1 VVLILWWVA
10 SRYPNTIATPLQR
23 FYLRLYKLRMLPSR
37 RRYFFAPKRIAV
49 AGAGFA
55 VLAGVITLLGWIFDL
70 PRLTDWT
77 NAGISMFPNAAL
89 CGMLVGGSIL
99 LRSLS
104 STQLFLARMLAAL
117 AAAIA
122 ALVLFQHITGVNTGI
137 DTLLIQRPWGQNA
150 AAAPMR
156 MGPPASSAYLL
167 LGIAAVLSSFGP
179 RVRQLT
185 SILAIGTSL
194 IALLSL
200 TGFLLGADQLFG
212 MARFT
217 GIALQTSIVIAVL
230 SISMMAIVAEHGL
243 AELLTRDDTGGAVF
257 RRLLVPIIVVPLLLG
272 WLRIVGQNAGLYD
285 LEFGTAL
292 RSLIEIVLLFG
303 LLWWT
308 ANNISWHE
316 NSAQSAQS
324 RLAAI
329 IESSDDA
336 IISKSL
342 EGAIQTWNV
351 GAERTFGYTSAE
363 AIGKHVT
370 MLLPPERIGEETEIL
385 DRIRR
390 GERIEH
396 FETVRVRKDGVRID
410 VSLTVSPVKNSL
422 GEIIGVS
429 KIARDITARKQMET
443 EREVLLLSERTART
457 DAEKASQ
464 IKDEFLTTLSH
475 ELRTPLNA
483 IVGWSQILNPES
495 DREEL
500 TEGLD
505 AIRRNGFA
513 QTRLIEDLL
522 DMSRIV
528 SGKVRLDVQS
538 LDLSSV
544 INAAIDTVRPTADA
558 KGIKIRKVLDPSVG
572 MVSGDPTRLQQ
583 VVWNLLTNAI
593 KFTPKE
599 GKVDVILERVNSHVE
614 LTVHDSGI
622 GIPAEHLP
630 VIFDRFRQVDS
641 STTRSYGGLGLGLAI
656 VKQLVELH
664 GGSVHA
670 KSEGEGK
677 GTTFIIH
684 LPVSPIRGSDDR
696 RHPAAVQATQCD
708 LEKIDLQGVKVLVVD
723 DEADARLLV
732 DRVLAQCGAEIRL
745 AGSAEEGLDQVR
757 NFQPQVII
765 SDIGMPLSDGYDFIS
780 RVRRLSADEG
790 GKTPAIALT
799 AFARSED
806 RIKALLAGY
815 QVHVVK
821 PIEPRELAVMV
832 HSLCR

>member
-1 VVLILWWVA
+1 
-10 SRYPNTIATPLQR
+10 
-23 FYLRLYKLRMLPSR
+23 
-37 RRYFFAPKRIAV
+37 V

-55 VLAGVITLLGWIFDL
+55 VLAGCITLIGWIFDV

-77 NAGISMFPNAAL
+77 NEGISMFPNAAL
-89 CGMLVGGSIL
+89 CGVLIGGSIL

-104 STQLFLARMLAAL
+104 HTQLFLARMLASV

-122 ALVLFQHITGVNTGI
+122 ALVLSQHITGVNIGV
-137 DTLLIQRPWGQNA
+137 DTLLIQRPWGQKA
-150 AAAPMR
+150 AVAPMR
-156 MGPPASSAYLL
+156 MGLPASSAYLL

-179 RVRQLT
+179 RFRRLT

-200 TGFLLGADQLFG
+200 TGFWLGADQLFG
-212 MARFT
+212 VARFT

-230 SISMMAIVAEHGL
+230 SIAIMAIVSEHGL
-243 AELLTRDDTGGAVF
+243 AELLTREDTGGAVF
-257 RRLLVPIIVVPLLLG
+257 RRLLLPIIAVPLLLG
-272 WLRIVGQNAGLYD
+272 WLRIVGQNEGLYD

-292 RSLIEIVLLFG
+292 RSLIEIVLLFA

-316 NSAQSAQS
+316 NSAQGAQS

-329 IESSDDA
+329 IESSEDA
-336 IISKSL
+336 IISMTL
-342 EGAIQTWNV
+342 EGVVRTWNA
-351 GAERTFGYTSAE
+351 GAERTFGYTPVE
-363 AIGKHVT
+363 AIGKHISILV
-370 MLLPPERIGEETEIL
+370 PQERLDEETEIL
-385 DRIRR
+385 GKIKR

-396 FETVRVRKDGVRID
+396 FETIRLRKDGEKLS

-422 GEIIGVS
+422 GEIVGSS
-429 KIARDITARKQMET
+429 KIARDITARKQLES
-443 EREVLLLSERTART
+443 ERETLLQSERAART
-457 DAEKASQ
+457 AAEKASQ

-483 IVGWSQILNPES
+483 IVGWSQILSPES
-495 DREEL
+495 DLEEL
-500 TEGLD
+500 NEGLD

-528 SGKVRLDVQS
+528 SGKVRLDVQL

-544 INAAIDTVRPTADA
+544 INAAINTVRPAADA
-558 KGIKIRKVLDPSVG
+558 KGIKIRKVLDPVVG

-593 KFTPKE
+593 KFTSKE
-599 GKVDVILERVNSHVE
+599 GKIDVILERVNSHVE
-614 LTVHDSGI
+614 LTIHDSGI

-677 GTTFIIH
+677 GTTFTIH
-684 LPVSPIRGSDDR
+684 LPPSPIRGSEER
-696 RHPAAVQATQCD
+696 RHPSGVQNSRFD
-708 LEKIDLQGVKVLVVD
+708 LGQLDLQGVRVLVVD

-732 DRVLAQCGAEIRL
+732 ERVLTQCGAEIRL
-745 AGSAEEGLDQVR
+745 AGSAEDGMKELQEFR
-757 NFQPQVII
+757 PQVLI
-765 SDIGMPLSDGYDFIS
+765 SDIGMPHTDGYEFIRS
-780 RVRRLSADEG
+780 VRQLAADEG

-806 RIKALLAGY
+806 RVNALLAGY

-821 PIEPRELAVMV
+821 PIEPQELAVTV

>member
-1 VVLILWWVA
+1 MPL
-10 SRYPNTIATPLQR
+10 SRRIHLFTPLR
-23 FYLRLYKLRMLPSR
+23 VTVSSAV
-37 RRYFFAPKRIAV
+37 FAL
-49 AGAGFA
+49 
-55 VLAGVITLLGWIFDL
+55 LAGCITLIGWIFDL

-77 NAGISMFPNAAL
+77 NEGISMFPNAAL
-89 CGMLVGGSIL
+89 CAMALGLATIL
-99 LRSLS
+99 LAAYQRTALFFARLLAGLAAVFAGATLFEHMS
-104 STQLFLARMLAAL
+104 STSL
-117 AAAIA
+117 
-122 ALVLFQHITGVNTGI
+122 GI
-137 DTLLIQRPWGQNA
+137 DTLFVERSWGQNA

-156 MGPPASSAYLL
+156 MGVPASISFLL
-167 LGIAAVLSSFGP
+167 LGTALILSTCGEEARKVAS
-179 RVRQLT
+179 L
-185 SILAIGTSL
+185 LAIGTSL
-194 IALLSL
+194 ISLLSL
-200 TGFLLGADQLFG
+200 TGYWFGADQLFG
-212 MARFT
+212 IARFT
-217 GIALQTSIVIAVL
+217 GIALLTSMLVAAL
-230 SISMMAIVAEHGL
+230 SIAAMAIIPEFGL
-243 AELLTRDDTGGAVF
+243 AALLAREDTGGSVF
-257 RRLLVPIIVVPLLLG
+257 RRMLIPIIAVPLLLG
-272 WLRIVGQNAGLYD
+272 WLRIAGQHAGLYD

-292 RSLIEIVLLFG
+292 RTLFEIVLLFA

-316 NSAQSAQS
+316 NSAQSAQT

-329 IESSDDA
+329 IESSQDA

-342 EGAIQTWNV
+342 DGTIRTWNV
-351 GAERTFGYTSAE
+351 GAERTFGYSPSE
-363 AIGKHVT
+363 AIGKHIS
-370 MLLPPERIGEETEIL
+370 LLIPPDRLDEETNIL
-385 DRIRR
+385 TKIKRGDRV
-390 GERIEH
+390 EH
-396 FETVRVRKDGVRID
+396 FETIRVRKGGERIS
-410 VSLTVSPVKNSL
+410 VSLTVSPVKNSS
-422 GEIIGVS
+422 GEIVGAS
-429 KIARDITARKQMET
+429 KIARDITARKHLES
-443 EREVLLLSERTART
+443 ERETLLESERAART
-457 DAEKASQ
+457 QAEKASQ

-483 IVGWSQILNPES
+483 IVGWSQILSPES

-544 INAAIDTVRPTADA
+544 VNAAIDTVRPAADA
-558 KGIKIRKVLDPSVG
+558 KGIKIRKVLDPVVG

-599 GKVDVILERVNSHVE
+599 GNVDVILARVNSHIE
-614 LTVHDSGI
+614 LTIHDSGI
-622 GIPAEHLP
+622 GISPENLS
-630 VIFDRFRQVDS
+630 VVFDRFRQVDS

-677 GTTFIIH
+677 GTTFTIH
-684 LPVSPIRGSDDR
+684 LPVSPIRSGEDR
-696 RHPAAVQATQCD
+696 RHPSAVQNVQFD
-708 LEKIDLQGVKVLVVD
+708 LGQLDLKGIRVLVVD

-732 DRVLAQCGAEIRL
+732 ERVLAQCGAEVRL
-745 AGSAEEGLDQVR
+745 AGSAKEGLNEVR
-757 NFQPQVII
+757 NFRPQVLI
-765 SDIGMPLSDGYDFIS
+765 SDIGMPLTDGYEFIRS
-780 RVRRLSADEG
+780 VRQLSADEG

-806 RIKALLAGY
+806 RVNALLAGY

-821 PIEPRELAVMV
+821 PIEPQELAVTV

>member
-1 VVLILWWVA
+1 
-10 SRYPNTIATPLQR
+10 
-23 FYLRLYKLRMLPSR
+23 
-37 RRYFFAPKRIAV
+37 V

-55 VLAGVITLLGWIFDL
+55 VLAGIITLLGWIFHL

-77 NAGISMFPNAAL
+77 DEGISMFPNAAL
-89 CGMLVGGSIL
+89 CGVLVGGSIL

-104 STQLFLARMLAAL
+104 SSQLFLARMLASV

-122 ALVLFQHITGVNTGI
+122 ALVLFEHITGINTGI

-167 LGIAAVLSSFGP
+167 LGIAAILSSFGTKF
-179 RVRQLT
+179 RKLT

-200 TGFLLGADQLFG
+200 TGFWLGADQLFG
-212 MARFT
+212 VARFT

-230 SISMMAIVAEHGL
+230 SIAMMAIVAEHGL
-243 AELLTRDDTGGAVF
+243 AELLTREDTGGAVF
-257 RRLLVPIIVVPLLLG
+257 RRLLVPIIAVPLLLG
-272 WLRIVGQNAGLYD
+272 WLRILGQNEGLYD

-292 RSLIEIVLLFG
+292 RSLIEIVLLFL

-316 NSAQSAQS
+316 NSAQGAQS

-329 IESSDDA
+329 IESSEDA
-336 IISKSL
+336 IISMSL
-342 EGAIQTWNV
+342 EGVIRTWNA
-351 GAERTFGYTSAE
+351 GAERAFSYTPAE
-363 AIGKHVT
+363 AIGKHIS
-370 MLLPPERIGEETEIL
+370 MLIPPERLDEEVEIL
-385 DRIRR
+385 SKIKR

-396 FETVRVRKDGVRID
+396 FETIRLRKDGEKLS
-410 VSLTVSPVKNSL
+410 VSLTVSPVKNSF
-422 GEIIGVS
+422 GEIVGSS
-429 KIARDITARKQMET
+429 KIARDITARKQLES
-443 EREVLLLSERTART
+443 ERETLLESERAART
-457 DAEKASQ
+457 EAEKASQ
-464 IKDEFLTTLSH
+464 IKDDFLTTLSH

-483 IVGWSQILNPES
+483 IVGWSQILSPES
-495 DREEL
+495 DCEEL

-528 SGKVRLDVQS
+528 TGKVRLDVQS

-544 INAAIDTVRPTADA
+544 INAAIDTVRPAADA
-558 KGIKIRKVLDPSVG
+558 KGIKIRKVLDPVVG

-599 GKVDVILERVNSHVE
+599 GKVGVILERINSHVE
-614 LTVHDSGI
+614 LTIHDSGV
-622 GIPAEHLP
+622 GIRPEHLP

-670 KSEGEGK
+670 KSGGEGQ
-677 GTTFIIH
+677 GSTFVVH
-684 LPVSPIRGSDDR
+684 LPVSPVRVGDDR
-696 RHPAAVQATQCD
+696 RHPTTVQAARLD
-708 LEKIDLQGVKVLVVD
+708 LNQIDLQGVKVLVVD

-732 DRVLAQCGAEIRL
+732 ERVLSQCGAVVCM
-745 AGSAEEGLDQVR
+745 AGSAVEGLNKLR
-757 NFQPQVII
+757 EFRPQVII
-765 SDIGMPLSDGYDFIS
+765 SDVGMPLTDGYDFIRS
-780 RVRRLSADEG
+780 VRQLSPEEG

-806 RIKALLAGY
+806 RVNALLAGY

-821 PIEPRELAVMV
+821 PIEPQELAVTV

>member
-1 VVLILWWVA
+1 MLSPRRIYVF
-10 SRYPNTIATPLQR
+10 TPLR
-23 FYLRLYKLRMLPSR
+23 V
-37 RRYFFAPKRIAV
+37 AV
-49 AGAGFA
+49 ACAGFA
-55 VLAGVITLLGWIFDL
+55 VLAGCITLIGWIFEV

-77 NAGISMFPNAAL
+77 NQGISMFPNAAL
-89 CGMLVGGSIL
+89 CGALIGGSIL

-104 STQLFLARMLAAL
+104 SSQLFLARTLASV

-122 ALVLFQHITGVNTGI
+122 AIVLFQHVTGINTGI

-179 RVRQLT
+179 KFRKLT

-200 TGFLLGADQLFG
+200 TGFWLGADQLFG
-212 MARFT
+212 VARFT
-217 GIALQTSIVIAVL
+217 GIALQTSIVVAAL
-230 SISMMAIVAEHGL
+230 SIAMMAIVAEHGL
-243 AELLTRDDTGGAVF
+243 AELLTREDTGGAVF
-257 RRLLVPIIVVPLLLG
+257 RRLLIPIIAVPLLLG
-272 WLRIVGQNAGLYD
+272 WLRILGQNEGHYD

-292 RSLIEIVLLFG
+292 RSLIEIVLLFA

-316 NSAQSAQS
+316 NSAQGAQS

-329 IESSDDA
+329 IESSEDA
-336 IISKSL
+336 IISMTL
-342 EGAIQTWNV
+342 EGVIRTWNA
-351 GAERTFGYTSAE
+351 GAERTFGYTPVE
-363 AIGKHVT
+363 AIGKHISI
-370 MLLPPERIGEETEIL
+370 LIPQERLDEETEIL
-385 DRIRR
+385 GKIKR

-396 FETVRVRKDGVRID
+396 FETIRVRKDGVRIN
-410 VSLTVSPVKNSL
+410 VSLTVSPVKSSL
-422 GEIIGVS
+422 GEIVGAS
-429 KIARDITARKQMET
+429 KIARDITGRKQLES
-443 EREVLLLSERTART
+443 ERETLLESERAART
-457 DAEKASQ
+457 EAEKASQ
-464 IKDEFLTTLSH
+464 IKDDFLTTLSH

-483 IVGWSQILNPES
+483 IVGWSQILSPES
-495 DREEL
+495 DRDEL

-544 INAAIDTVRPTADA
+544 INAAIDTVRPAADA
-558 KGIKIRKVLDPSVG
+558 KGIKIRKVLDPVVG

-599 GKVDVILERVNSHVE
+599 GKVGVILERINSHVE
-614 LTVHDSGI
+614 LTIHDSGV
-622 GIPAEHLP
+622 GIRPEHLP

-670 KSEGEGK
+670 KSGGEGQ
-677 GTTFIIH
+677 GSTFVIH
-684 LPVSPIRGSDDR
+684 LPVSPVRVGDDR
-696 RHPAAVQATQCD
+696 RHPTAVQATRLDHNQ
-708 LEKIDLQGVKVLVVD
+708 IDLQGVKVLVVD

-732 DRVLAQCGAEIRL
+732 ERVLSQCGAMVCM
-745 AGSAEEGLDQVR
+745 AGSAVEGLNKLR
-757 NFQPQVII
+757 EFRPQVII
-765 SDIGMPLSDGYDFIS
+765 SDVGMPLTDGYDFIRS
-780 RVRRLSADEG
+780 VRQLSPEQG

-806 RIKALLAGY
+806 RVNALLAGY

-821 PIEPRELAVMV
+821 PIEPQELAVTV
-832 HSLCR
+832 HSLSR

>member
-1 VVLILWWVA
+1 LPRNARLENSACFHPGEVIFSRQRGLQSPVVDSQYWLEA
-10 SRYPNTIATPLQR
+10 SRLLVG
-23 FYLRLYKLRMLPSR
+23 YL
-37 RRYFFAPKRIAV
+37 I
-49 AGAGFA
+49 
-55 VLAGVITLLGWIFDL
+55 
-70 PRLTDWT
+70 RLTDWT
-77 NAGISMFPNAAL
+77 NEGISMFPNAAL
-89 CGMLVGGSIL
+89 CAMALGACAIL
-99 LRSLS
+99 LSIRATKTIL
-104 STQLFLARMLAAL
+104 LARLLAG
-117 AAAIA
+117 AAAAVAGATLIEHISGVDLSID
-122 ALVLFQHITGVNTGI
+122 ALVV
-137 DTLLIQRPWGQNA
+137 QRDWGQNA

-156 MGPPASSAYLL
+156 MGVPASISFLL
-167 LGIAAVLSSFGP
+167 LGTAIILSTFGEEA
-179 RVRQLT
+179 RKVASLM
-185 SILAIGTSL
+185 AIGTSL
-194 IALLSL
+194 ISLLSL
-200 TGFLLGADQLFG
+200 TGYWFGADQLFG
-212 MARFT
+212 IARFT
-217 GIALQTSIVIAVL
+217 GIALLTSMLVAAL
-230 SISMMAIVAEHGL
+230 SISIMALIPEFGL
-243 AELLTRDDTGGAVF
+243 PAVLTRDDTGGGVF
-257 RRLLVPIIVVPLLLG
+257 RRMLVPIIAVPLLLG
-272 WLRIVGQNAGLYD
+272 WIRIVGQHAGLYD

-292 RSLIEIVLLFG
+292 RTLVEIVLLFG

-316 NSAQSAQS
+316 SSAQSAQA

-329 IESSDDA
+329 IESSEDA

-342 EGAIQTWNV
+342 DGVIQTWNF
-351 GAERTFGYTSAE
+351 GAQRIFGYAPVE
-363 AIGKHVT
+363 VIGKHISI
-370 MLLPPERIGEETEIL
+370 LIPPDRLDEETEI
-385 DRIRR
+385 ISKIKR

-396 FETVRVRKDGVRID
+396 FETIRLRKDGQQID
-410 VSLTVSPVKNSL
+410 VSLTVSPVKNEV
-422 GEIIGVS
+422 GEIVGAS
-429 KIARDITARKQMET
+429 KIARDVTARKHLEQ
-443 EREVLLLSERTART
+443 EREVLLESERTART
-457 DAEKASQ
+457 AAEKASQ

-483 IVGWSQILNPES
+483 IVGWSQILSPES
-495 DREEL
+495 DHEEL

-505 AIRRNGFA
+505 AIRRNGFT

-528 SGKVRLDVQS
+528 SGKVRLDVQL

-544 INAAIDTVRPTADA
+544 INAAIDTVRPAADA
-558 KGIKIRKVLDPSVG
+558 KGIKIRKVLDPVVG

-614 LTVHDSGI
+614 LTIHDSGI
-622 GIPAEHLP
+622 GISPEDLP

-677 GTTFIIH
+677 GTTFTIQ
-684 LPVSPIRGSDDR
+684 LPLSPIRGSEER
-696 RHPAAVQATQCD
+696 RHPRGVENTRFD
-708 LEKIDLQGVKVLVVD
+708 LGQLDLHGVKVLVVD

-732 DRVLAQCGAEIRL
+732 ERVLTQCSAEVRL
-745 AGSAEEGLDQVR
+745 AGSAEEGLSLLR
-757 NFQPQVII
+757 EFRPQVLI
-765 SDIGMPLSDGYDFIS
+765 SDIGMPHTDGYEFIRS
-780 RVRRLSADEG
+780 VRQLSTDEG

-806 RIKALLAGY
+806 RVNALLAGY

-821 PIEPRELAVMV
+821 PIEPQELAVTV

>member
-1 VVLILWWVA
+1 
-10 SRYPNTIATPLQR
+10 
-23 FYLRLYKLRMLPSR
+23 MHPSR
-37 RRYFFAPKRIAV
+37 RIYFFTPLRVAV
-49 AGAGFA
+49 AGAVFA
-55 VLAGVITLLGWIFDL
+55 VIAGCNTLVGWFLDV

-77 NAGISMFPNAAL
+77 NQGISMFPNAAL
-89 CGMLVGGSIL
+89 CGALVGGSIL

-104 STQLFLARMLAAL
+104 SSQLFLARTLASV

-122 ALVLFQHITGVNTGI
+122 AIVLFQHVTGINTGI

-167 LGIAAVLSSFGP
+167 LGIAALLSSFGP
-179 RVRQLT
+179 RFRKLT

-200 TGFLLGADQLFG
+200 TGYWLGADQLFG
-212 MARFT
+212 VARFT

-230 SISMMAIVAEHGL
+230 SIAMMAIVAEHGL
-243 AELLTRDDTGGAVF
+243 AELLTREDTGGAVF
-257 RRLLVPIIVVPLLLG
+257 RRLLVPIIAVPMLLG
-272 WLRIVGQNAGLYD
+272 WLRILGQNEGLYD

-292 RSLIEIVLLFG
+292 RSLIEIVFLLL

-316 NSAQSAQS
+316 NSAQGAQS

-336 IISKSL
+336 IISMTL
-342 EGAIQTWNV
+342 EGVIRTWNA
-351 GAERTFGYTSAE
+351 GAERTFGYTPAE
-363 AIGKHVT
+363 IIGKHISI
-370 MLLPPERIGEETEIL
+370 LIPAERLDEEADIL
-385 DRIRR
+385 GKIKR
-390 GERIEH
+390 GERVEH
-396 FETVRVRKDGVRID
+396 FETIRVRKDGVRINA
-410 VSLTVSPVKNSL
+410 SLTVSPVKSSL
-422 GEIIGVS
+422 GEIVGAS
-429 KIARDITARKQMET
+429 KIARDITGRKQLES
-443 EREVLLLSERTART
+443 ERETLLESERAART
-457 DAEKASQ
+457 EAEKASQ
-464 IKDEFLTTLSH
+464 IKDDFLTTLSH

-483 IVGWSQILNPES
+483 IVGWSQILSPES

-544 INAAIDTVRPTADA
+544 INAAIDTVRPAADA
-558 KGIKIRKVLDPSVG
+558 KGIKIRKVLDPVVG

-599 GKVDVILERVNSHVE
+599 GKVGVILERINSHVE
-614 LTVHDSGI
+614 LTVHDSGV
-622 GIPAEHLP
+622 GIRPEHLP

-664 GGSVHA
+664 GGSVYA
-670 KSEGEGK
+670 KSGGEGQ
-677 GTTFIIH
+677 GSTFVIH
-684 LPVSPIRGSDDR
+684 LPLSAVRVGEDR
-696 RHPAAVQATQCD
+696 RHPAAVQAARLD
-708 LEKIDLQGVKVLVVD
+708 LNQIDLQGVKVLVVD

-732 DRVLAQCGAEIRL
+732 ERVLTQCGAEVCL
-745 AGSAEEGLDQVR
+745 ARSAEEGLNKLR
-757 NFQPQVII
+757 EFRPQVLI
-765 SDIGMPLSDGYDFIS
+765 SDVGMPLTDGYEFIRS
-780 RVRRLSADEG
+780 VRQLSPEEG

-806 RIKALLAGY
+806 RVNALLAGY

-821 PIEPRELAVMV
+821 PIEPQELAVTV
-832 HSLCR
+832 HSLSR

>member
-1 VVLILWWVA
+1 
-10 SRYPNTIATPLQR
+10 
-23 FYLRLYKLRMLPSR
+23 
-37 RRYFFAPKRIAV
+37 
-49 AGAGFA
+49 
-55 VLAGVITLLGWIFDL
+55 
-70 PRLTDWT
+70 
-77 NAGISMFPNAAL
+77 MFPNAAL
-89 CGMLVGGSIL
+89 CAMALGLAAIL
-99 LRSLS
+99 LAVYQRKALIPAR
-104 STQLFLARMLAAL
+104 LLAVV
-117 AAAIA
+117 AAAFSA
-122 ALVLFQHITGVNTGI
+122 ATLFEHISGVSLGI
-137 DTLLIQRPWGQNA
+137 DTLLLERDWGQSA
-150 AAAPMR
+150 AVAPMR
-156 MGPPASSAYLL
+156 MGVPASTSFLL
-167 LGIAAVLSSFGP
+167 LGIALLLSTFDGEARKVAS
-179 RVRQLT
+179 L
-185 SILAIGTSL
+185 LAIGTSL
-194 IALLSL
+194 ISLLSL
-200 TGFLLGADQLFG
+200 TGYWFGADQLFG
-212 MARFT
+212 IARFT
-217 GIALQTSIVIAVL
+217 GIALLTSMLIAVL
-230 SISMMAIVAEHGL
+230 SISVMALVPEFGL
-243 AELLTRDDTGGAVF
+243 PAVLTREDTGGSVF
-257 RRLLVPIIVVPLLLG
+257 RRMLIPIIAVPLLLG
-272 WLRIVGQNAGLYD
+272 WLRIMGQHAGLYD

-292 RSLIEIVLLFG
+292 RTLLEIVLLFA

-316 NSAQSAQS
+316 SSAQSAQA

-342 EGAIQTWNV
+342 DGIIQTWNS
-351 GAERTFGYTSAE
+351 GAERTFGYSPAE
-363 AIGKHVT
+363 VIGKSI
-370 MLLPPERIGEETEIL
+370 LILIPPDRIDEETEI
-385 DRIRR
+385 ISKIKR

-396 FETVRVRKDGVRID
+396 FETIRIRKGGELIN

-422 GEIIGVS
+422 GEIMGAS
-429 KIARDITARKQMET
+429 KIARDVTARKQLEH
-443 EREVLLLSERTART
+443 EREALLVSERTART
-457 DAEKASQ
+457 EAEKASQ

-483 IVGWSQILNPES
+483 IVGWSQILSPES
-495 DREEL
+495 DRDEL
-500 TEGLD
+500 NEGLD

-528 SGKVRLDVQS
+528 SGKVRLDVQL

-544 INAAIDTVRPTADA
+544 INAAIDTVRPAADA
-558 KGIKIRKVLDPSVG
+558 KGIKIRKVLDPVVG

-614 LTVHDSGI
+614 LTIHDSGI
-622 GIPAEHLP
+622 GISSEDLP

-677 GTTFIIH
+677 GTTFTIH
-684 LPVSPIRGSDDR
+684 LPLSPIRGSDER
-696 RHPAAVQATQCD
+696 RHPGSVQSARFD
-708 LEKIDLQGVKVLVVD
+708 LGQLDLQGVRVLVVD

-732 DRVLAQCGAEIRL
+732 ERVLAQCGAEIRL
-745 AGSAEEGLDQVR
+745 AGSAEDGMKELR
-757 NFQPQVII
+757 EFCPQVLI
-765 SDIGMPLSDGYDFIS
+765 SDIGMPHTDGYEFIRS
-780 RVRRLSADEG
+780 VRQLSEDEG

-806 RIKALLAGY
+806 RVNALLAGY

-821 PIEPRELAVMV
+821 PIEPQELAVTV

>member
-1 VVLILWWVA
+1 
-10 SRYPNTIATPLQR
+10 
-23 FYLRLYKLRMLPSR
+23 
-37 RRYFFAPKRIAV
+37 
-49 AGAGFA
+49 
-55 VLAGVITLLGWIFDL
+55 
-70 PRLTDWT
+70 
-77 NAGISMFPNAAL
+77 MFPNAAL
-89 CGMLVGGSIL
+89 CGALVGGSIL

-104 STQLFLARMLAAL
+104 SSQLFLARTLASV

-122 ALVLFQHITGVNTGI
+122 AIVLFQHVTGINTGI

-179 RVRQLT
+179 KFRKLT

-200 TGFLLGADQLFG
+200 TGFWLGADQLFG
-212 MARFT
+212 VARFT
-217 GIALQTSIVIAVL
+217 GIALQTSIVVAAL
-230 SISMMAIVAEHGL
+230 SIAMMAIVAEHGL
-243 AELLTRDDTGGAVF
+243 AELLTREDTGGAVF
-257 RRLLVPIIVVPLLLG
+257 RRLLIPIIAVPLLLG
-272 WLRIVGQNAGLYD
+272 WLRILGQNEGHYD

-292 RSLIEIVLLFG
+292 RSLIEIVLLFA

-316 NSAQSAQS
+316 NSAQGAQS

-329 IESSDDA
+329 IESSEDA
-336 IISKSL
+336 IISMTL
-342 EGAIQTWNV
+342 EGVIRTWNA
-351 GAERTFGYTSAE
+351 GAERTFGYTPVE
-363 AIGKHVT
+363 AIGKHISI
-370 MLLPPERIGEETEIL
+370 LIPQERLDEETEIL
-385 DRIRR
+385 GKIKR

-396 FETVRVRKDGVRID
+396 FETIRVRKDGVRIN
-410 VSLTVSPVKNSL
+410 VSLTVSPVKSSL
-422 GEIIGVS
+422 GEIVGAS
-429 KIARDITARKQMET
+429 KIARDITGRKQLES
-443 EREVLLLSERTART
+443 ERETLLESERAART
-457 DAEKASQ
+457 EAEKASQ
-464 IKDEFLTTLSH
+464 IKDDFLTTLSH

-483 IVGWSQILNPES
+483 IVGWSQILSPES
-495 DREEL
+495 DRDEL

-544 INAAIDTVRPTADA
+544 INAAIDTVRPAADA
-558 KGIKIRKVLDPSVG
+558 KGIKIRKVLDPVVG

-599 GKVDVILERVNSHVE
+599 GKVGVILERINSHVE
-614 LTVHDSGI
+614 LTIHDSGV
-622 GIPAEHLP
+622 GIRPEHLP

-670 KSEGEGK
+670 KSGGEGQ
-677 GTTFIIH
+677 GSTFVIH
-684 LPVSPIRGSDDR
+684 LPVSPVRVGDDR
-696 RHPAAVQATQCD
+696 RHPTAVQATRLDHNQ
-708 LEKIDLQGVKVLVVD
+708 IDLQGVKVLVVD

-732 DRVLAQCGAEIRL
+732 ERVLSQCGAMVCM
-745 AGSAEEGLDQVR
+745 AGSAVEGLNKLR
-757 NFQPQVII
+757 EFRPQVII
-765 SDIGMPLSDGYDFIS
+765 SDVGMPLTDGYDFIRS
-780 RVRRLSADEG
+780 VRQLSPEQG

-806 RIKALLAGY
+806 RVNALLAGY

-821 PIEPRELAVMV
+821 PIEPQELAVTV
-832 HSLCR
+832 HSLSR